1 MQITFSESDKEKM
14 IESFQQVIEQAYIQG
29 VEVGKQSHSIP
40 YHMTKQDVADF
51 FQVSLASVENI
62 IRMDGFPKSKVI
74 RARYPRDLVI
84 KWAHENS
91 ESYYL
96 YKRSRAKAI

>member
-1 MQITFSESDKEKM
+1 MQITFSESDKEQL
-14 IESFQQVIEQAYIQG
+14 IDSFKQVIEQAYIQG
-29 VEVGKQSHSIP
+29 VEDGKQHHTIP
-40 YHMTKQDVADF
+40 YHMTKKDLAEF
-51 FQVSLASVENI
+51 FQVSMPSVENI

-96 YKRSRAKAI
+96 YRSRRPKAI

>member
-14 IESFQQVIEQAYIQG
+14 IESFQQVIEKAYVQG
-29 VEVGKQSHSIP
+29 IEEGKKNHTMP

-62 IRMDGFPKSKVI
+62 IRMDGFPKSKII

-96 YKRSRAKAI
+96 YRRSKAKAI

>member
-29 VEVGKQSHSIP
+29 VEAGKQSHSIP